1 MRILEKVFFANNKGV
16 IKNKERIMDEKLS
29 WRSKLSFGLGA
40 FGKDLVYAI
49 VSTFLMKYLTDV
61 RLVDAAFVG
70 VLFAVARIW
79 DAVNDTAMG
88 YIVDNTRTRWG
99 KFRPWIM
106 IGTLLNAV
114 VLILLYLNV
123 NISGVKYAVY
133 IGFMYVLWGMTY
145 TLMDIP
151 YWSMVP
157 ALTNNENERN
167 QISAIPRL
175 FASFAWLIVG
185 SGGLYIVKGLG
196 GGDQIKGFA
205 WFAFIISVIF
215 VITSTITVFNT
226 KERVIATAGTGEKT
240 SIKKMLKVLF
250 KNDQVLVVLM
260 IALFFNLAY
269 QLSNSFALY
278 YFEYVCGVKESL
290 FSVYTAV
297 AGIAQI
303 GALFLFPI
311 LRIKVNKTVLFIL
324 ACLFPVVGFALLFL
338 AGYVAPTSAVFVG
351 FCSAI
356 VNIGIGFMLVILTVI
371 LSEVVDYGEY
381 KFKSRNES
389 VLFSTQ
395 TFVVKFAGA
404 FSALISGVGLKLIGF
419 VANETQ
425 SSKTVAGMRIIM
437 IIIPAIFSLLCLII
451 YLKKYKL
458 KDKYYKQIMDELKER
473 KETETASME
482 DGLAEAVYAGN
493 EPVNTQAEHD
503 AYEGLTDKTVQDDGQ
518 DKPDASDGKL

>member
-1 MRILEKVFFANNKGV
+1 MQ
-16 IKNKERIMDEKLS
+16 DKLT
-29 WRSKLSFGLGA
+29 WRSKISFGLGA

-49 VSTFLMKYLTDV
+49 VSTYLMKYLTDV

-70 VLFAVARIW
+70 ILFAVARIW

-123 NISGVKYAVY
+123 DFTGVKYAVY

-157 ALTNNENERN
+157 ALTDNENERN

-175 FASFAWLIVG
+175 FASFAWLLVG
-185 SGGLYIVKGLG
+185 SAGLYIVKWLG
-196 GGDQIKGFA
+196 DGDQIKGFA
-205 WFAFIISVIF
+205 WFAFAISVIF
-215 VITSTITVFNT
+215 VITSAITVFNT

-240 SIKKMLKVLF
+240 SIKKMMKVLF
-250 KNDQVLVVLM
+250 KNDQVLVVLA

-278 YFEYVCGVKESL
+278 YFEYVCNVKETL
-290 FSVYTAV
+290 FAVYTAV

-303 GALFLFPI
+303 GALFLFPF
-311 LRIKVNKTVLFIL
+311 LRIKINKTVLFVL
-324 ACLFPVVGFALLFL
+324 ACLFPVLGFALLFL
-338 AGYVAPTSAVFVG
+338 AGYVAPESAVFVG

-356 VNIGIGFMLVILTVI
+356 VNIGIGFMLVLVTVI

-381 KFKSRNES
+381 KFESRNES

-404 FSALISGVGLKLIGF
+404 FSALISGLGLKLIGF
-419 VANETQ
+419 VANTSQ
-425 SSKTVAGMRIIM
+425 SAKTVAGMRIIM
-437 IIIPAIFSLLCLII
+437 IVIPAVFSLICLLI

-458 KDKYYKQIMDELKER
+458 KDKYYKKMMEELKEKR
-473 KETETASME
+473 SAE
-482 DGLAEAVYAGN
+482 DVSRPAYAGIADSVYAGDQ
-493 EPVNTQAEHD
+493 PVNTQAEKD
-503 AYEGLTDKTVQDDGQ
+503 AYAHLTEETTNSDNAQNADERADEDKE
-518 DKPDASDGKL
+518 SR

>member
-1 MRILEKVFFANNKGV
+1 MN
-16 IKNKERIMDEKLS
+16 EKLS
-29 WRSKLSFGLGA
+29 WRSKISFGLGA

-61 RLVDAAFVG
+61 RLVDVAFVG

-114 VLILLYLNV
+114 ILILLYLNV
-123 NISGVKYAVY
+123 NLSGIKYAVY

-157 ALTNNENERN
+157 ALTDNESERN

-196 GGDQIKGFA
+196 GGDDLKGFA
-205 WFAFIISVIF
+205 WFATIISVIF
-215 VITSTITVFNT
+215 VITSAITVFNT

-278 YFEYVCGVKESL
+278 YFEYVCGVKEEL

-303 GALFLFPI
+303 GALFAFPF
-311 LRIKVNKTVLFIL
+311 LRIKINKTVLFIL
-324 ACLFPVVGFALLFL
+324 ACVFPVIGFALLFL
-338 AGYVAPTSAVFVG
+338 AGYVAPQSAVFVG
-351 FCSAI
+351 VCSAI
-356 VNIGIGFMLVILTVI
+356 VNIGIGFMLVMITVI

-404 FSALISGVGLKLIGF
+404 FSALISGLGLKIIGF

-425 SSKTVAGMRIIM
+425 SPSTVIGMRIIM
-437 IIIPAIFSLLCLII
+437 IVIPAVFSLICLLI
-451 YLKKYKL
+451 YLRKYKL
-458 KDKYYKQIMDELKER
+458 KDKYYKTMMAELKER
-473 KETETASME
+473 KDQSAQSSEASDMQ
-482 DGLAEAVYAGN
+482 DGIADGIYAGD

-503 AYEGLTDKTVQDDGQ
+503 GYSDLVEKTEDDDSLDDSPKDKN
-518 DKPDASDGKL
+518 DK